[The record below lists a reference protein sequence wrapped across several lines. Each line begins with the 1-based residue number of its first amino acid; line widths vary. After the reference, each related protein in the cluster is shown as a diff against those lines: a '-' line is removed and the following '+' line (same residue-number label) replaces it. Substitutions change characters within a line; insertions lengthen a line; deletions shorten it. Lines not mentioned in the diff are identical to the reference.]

1 MTRHAVYLVE
11 LTIPFETGMVEA
23 VEHKQRKYSNLRVA
37 CCRGNG
43 FRTTLV
49 TVEVG
54 SRGFLHKESFN
65 NFYTLVKV
73 PHKYKLAL
81 EKEMIHRAIL
91 WVLSASGAAATG
103 YTLTDCQ
110 LSLYLVFLN
119 FSIFSH
125 FIYSCVCSY

>member
-1 MTRHAVYLVE
+1 ME

-23 VEHKQRKYSNLRVA
+23 AERKQQKYSNLVA

-54 SRGFLHKESFN
+54 SRGFLHKQSLN
-65 NFYTLVKV
+65 NFYTLVNAT
-73 PHKYKLAL
+73 HKDKLAL

-91 WVLSASGAAATG
+91 GSFRIWCRRNWLHS
-103 YTLTDCQ
+103 D
-110 LSLYLVFLN
+110 
-119 FSIFSH
+119 
-125 FIYSCVCSY
+125 

>member
-1 MTRHAVYLVE
+1 MNITADLPGMAYTFPPHVAQTEERPDIVAWNDKAVYLVE

-23 VEHKQRKYSNLRVA
+23 AERKQQKYSNLVA

-54 SRGFLHKESFN
+54 SRGFLHKRSLN
-65 NFYTLVKV
+65 NFYTLVKATQND
-73 PHKYKLAL
+73 KLAM

-91 WVLSASGAAATG
+91 VSFRIWCRRNWLHS
-103 YTLTDCQ
+103 D
-110 LSLYLVFLN
+110 
-119 FSIFSH
+119 
-125 FIYSCVCSY
+125 